1 MREHSQV
8 TPCYSPGFIVLLWHE
23 HHAIALRFSKARHCY
38 ITIRNLHDLD
48 QKILAST
55 VIFESPC
62 ATPVL
67 VYNPHLASTQ
77 KDLISFPFT
86 CHLHTVR
93 EDFCVVVGLT
103 LSADFE

>member
-8 TPCYSPGFIVLLWHE
+8 TPCYSPGFTVLLWHE
-23 HHAIALRFSKARHCY
+23 HHAKALRFSKARHYY

-55 VIFESPC
+55 VIFEAPC
-62 ATPVL
+62 AALVL
-67 VYNPHLASTQ
+67 VYSPHLASTR

-86 CHLHTVR
+86 HHLHTVR
-93 EDFCVVVGLT
+93 EDFCAVVGLT
-103 LSADFE
+103 LPTDFE